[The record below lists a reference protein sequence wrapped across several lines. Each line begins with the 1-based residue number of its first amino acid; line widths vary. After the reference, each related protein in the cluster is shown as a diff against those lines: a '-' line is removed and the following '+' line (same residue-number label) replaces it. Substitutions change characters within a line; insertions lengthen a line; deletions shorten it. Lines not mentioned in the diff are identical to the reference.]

1 VVRERDRSGGVYML
15 HTVSFPAATQMVM
28 PIRMTAAT
36 ALFIASDF
44 EPPSDIFA
52 TYTISIA
59 SVGGDK
65 SKGLTDLLITPSAS
79 A

>member
-1 VVRERDRSGGVYML
+1 MGNRSSRGEREKGGYVL
-15 HTVSFPAATQMVM
+15 HTLSPPAATQTVM

-52 TYTISIA
+52 TCAISIA
-59 SVGGDK
+59 SVGGD
-65 SKGLTDLLITPSAS
+65 
-79 A
+79 